1 MVQWGCF
8 CVLLLLLYLNSTIRA
23 SDSNLSVLLLLLN
36 LNSTIRASDSKM
48 VNFGTLPKMFQRWL
62 RRRDNSN
69 WREKWSVAPV
79 LFGQNS
85 CLPVIAKNILSDDR
99 DTHFLG
105 YIFGLLLFDHSRGG
119 ISIFRGGA
127 RRGAGT
133 RRGANLVGR
142 RSVGQQPTK
151 KEIPSVGQQPTKK
164 EVPQFSI

>member
-1 MVQWGCF
+1 M
-8 CVLLLLLYLNSTIRA
+8 LLLLYLNSTIRA

-48 VNFGTLPKMFQRWL
+48 VNFGTLSKMFHAG
-62 RRRDNSN
+62 
-69 WREKWSVAPV
+69 SVAGTIAIGGKNDLSLLCFLV
-79 LFGQNS
+79 KIRVSLSSLRIFGI
-85 CLPVIAKNILSDDR
+85 VR

-164 EVPQFSI
+164 EVPQFYI